1 MLKDFLT
8 NISYMDYKEA
18 ITTQLSEII
27 YKEENI
33 SYDKLMLLLSEKPEV
48 KHHKISPL
56 LEEFLDEVECRVFDC
71 LDSIKY
77 IYPDFKLDYAKLRSI
92 LEKTIKVEEVIDDSY
107 ENEYCEL
114 DDTEYWFLE
123 KLE

>member
-56 LEEFLDEVECRVFDC
+56 LEEFLDESSDEIFFCTYV
-71 LDSIKY
+71 
-77 IYPDFKLDYAKLRSI
+77 
-92 LEKTIKVEEVIDDSY
+92 
-107 ENEYCEL
+107 
-114 DDTEYWFLE
+114 
-123 KLE
+123 